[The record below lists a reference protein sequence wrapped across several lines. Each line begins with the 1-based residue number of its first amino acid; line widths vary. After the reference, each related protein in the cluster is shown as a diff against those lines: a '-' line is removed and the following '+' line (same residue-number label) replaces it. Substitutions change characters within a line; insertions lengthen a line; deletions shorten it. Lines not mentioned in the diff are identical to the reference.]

1 VLARI
6 IVNSPET
13 GAGTPGGITPEV
25 LRTLAAFGRH
35 LAGTLRPHTIV
46 EHLAQALTAHFEP
59 AALGIAL
66 FDLDSNRLRL
76 MHASPEESPVIGAA
90 LDLGMRRGPIILPRA
105 DSLFTT
111 HDSVP
116 DNTPSC
122 WLAVPLEGRRIVNG
136 AIALGGMAGR
146 YDDHDLATL
155 EVFAAQ
161 GSLALESAHI
171 VDQVDTGKRSW
182 ADTVDAISLAICL
195 VDDLGRVRRANRAF
209 AELVNAPAA
218 DVIGRPW
225 LALVPPSWGDGVQV
239 ALEATGPQREIDLR
253 AGDRSFSVT
262 AFRAGHGHESLRILV
277 FLDRTERRRLQEQLI
292 QSEKMSA
299 VGQLVA
305 GVAHDLNN
313 PLASVLGFADFLV
326 ESPDVPSNLREPIRV
341 IQQESLRAAT
351 IVKNLL
357 GFARKQEHR
366 RQKTAL
372 RQLLEGTMVLL
383 RNQLM
388 ADHVEVRLEIEPDFP
403 QVYVNHNQL
412 QQVFVNL
419 IHNASQAISSTGR
432 PGEIIIRARQ
442 GINGVIIEVIDDG
455 PGMPEDLAEQAF
467 EPFFTTKPEG
477 QGTGLGLN
485 ICQGIVK
492 EHGGR
497 ITLTTAPG
505 EGATFTVELP
515 RDEVDGPE
523 INTTSA
529 YPPTTPAFR
538 ILLIDD
544 EPHILH
550 YLRTTLETWGHQV
563 ESAPDGQTGLEMA
576 TAGAFDLI
584 ISDLRMPRLG
594 GREFYEIL
602 VGKNPAMA
610 QHVVFSTGDTVR
622 GDTRDFLERE
632 GRPYLNKPFSLAEL
646 RNLLGMMASQRS
658 SAARA

>member
-1 VLARI
+1 M
-6 IVNSPET
+6 VNSP
-13 GAGTPGGITPEV
+13 GTLADPSGGLDPEV
-25 LRTLAAFGRH
+25 LHTLAAFGRT
-35 LAGTLRPHTIV
+35 LAGTLRPHSIV
-46 EHLAQALTAHFEP
+46 EQLAQALTAHFKP
-59 AALGIAL
+59 TALGIAL
-66 FDLDSNRLRL
+66 FDLDSNQLKL
-76 MHASPEESPVIGAA
+76 MHAEPGEAAPIAAA
-90 LDLGMRRGPIILPRA
+90 LDIGMRRGPILLTEA
-105 DSLFTT
+105 EELFGQ
-111 HDSVP
+111 SPVP
-116 DNTPSC
+116 ENTSGC
-122 WLAVPLEGRRIVNG
+122 WLAVPLEARRVVSGSIT
-136 AIALGGMAGR
+136 LAGPKGC
-146 YDDHDLATL
+146 YGTLDLAVL
-155 EVFAAQ
+155 EAFAAQ
-161 GSLALESAHI
+161 ASLALESAHI

-195 VDDLGRVRRANRAF
+195 VDDQGRVRRANRAF
-209 AELVNAPAA
+209 AELVSSSASE
-218 DVIGRPW
+218 VIGRPW
-225 LALVPPSWGDGVQV
+225 LALVPPSWGDGVQT
-239 ALEATGPQREIDLR
+239 ALEATGPHREIDLR

-262 AFRAGHGHESLRILV
+262 AFKSGHGGESLRVLV
-277 FLDRTERRRLQEQLI
+277 FLDRTDQRRLQDQLI

-326 ESPDVPSNLREPIRV
+326 ESSDVPAHLREPIRV

-351 IVKNLL
+351 IVRNLL

-366 RQKTAL
+366 RLKTGI
-372 RQLLEGTMVLL
+372 RSLLETTLVLL

-388 ADHVEVRLEIEPDFP
+388 ADHVDVHLDIEPDLP
-403 QVYVNHNQL
+403 QLYVNPNQI

-419 IHNASQAISSTGR
+419 IHNASQAIASTGR
-432 PGEIIIRARQ
+432 AGEIRIRGRQ
-442 GINGVIIEVIDDG
+442 GLHGVIIDVNDNG
-455 PGMPEDLAEQAF
+455 PGMREDLAAQAF

-497 ITLTTAPG
+497 ITLLTAPD

-515 RDEVDGPE
+515 LDEATVPE
-523 INTTSA
+523 VPAPSVH
-529 YPPTTPAFR
+529 PVHTPAFR

-550 YLRTTLETWGHQV
+550 YLRTTLEAWGHSV
-563 ESAPDGQTGLEMA
+563 ESAPDGQAGLELA
-576 TAGAFDLI
+576 ASETFDLI

-602 VGKNPAMA
+602 IGKNPAMA

-622 GDTRDFLERE
+622 GDTREFLERE

-646 RNLLGMMASQRS
+646 RNLLGLMASQRS
-658 SAARA
+658 AGTPWG